1 MSLFQPRE
9 GQRQILEYQGG
20 LLGVSAVPGSGK
32 TTTIA
37 ALTARLI
44 AGGLPEGGRVLV
56 VTYQNAAVENLRARI
71 REELEAQ
78 GKLQIGCDVRTLHS
92 LSYGLIRA
100 HPGLV
105 GAAADFQ
112 VLDERAGHHLLDKA
126 VRLWNSQ
133 NTRVWGR
140 LAPTEYYG
148 ESWEQEWQRIAF
160 QIGRTT
166 ITTAKNRRLKPE
178 VLLQRLDQAR
188 EEDRFLRIGA
198 ELYQLYQQQ
207 VETVGGVDFNDLV
220 WMAVDLLEGHPDL
233 RARLRRRWPV
243 VLEDE
248 AQDSVPLQEE
258 LLGLLAGEGGN
269 WIRVGDPNQSI
280 MSTFTAAAPRYLRRF
295 LERGDVRGI
304 EMAISGRCAPRI
316 LDLANRLVEWT
327 CQHHPVEKVRRQ
339 AFRLQRISP
348 TGTGDPQQNPPD
360 AHSEVA
366 FREYNDQ
373 AEEFADVAR
382 RAALFAQRHPG
393 RTLSILVPTNRL
405 GYELAEHLR
414 ERGADFDEL
423 LQSHRASRQVADTL
437 GGVLEYLADPLQR
450 LGLERAYH
458 LLREHWPEAARPGDE
473 AHVGLLLRSCY
484 RPEALLFPAPGS
496 RLEEALPPIGEV
508 PGKDLAELE
517 YLAGLLRRWLRA
529 ASLPV
534 DQLVLTVAQDLL
546 AEGNLSRAQK
556 LAAYLRNRGEQNLD
570 WRLPELAR
578 ELGQVSRGRAAVL
591 AEEEGGFEPRP
602 GRITLTTMHK
612 AKGLEWDLVYL
623 VGVDGSWFPHT
634 LEDHFRGEYDFLGGD
649 PAEEARAALLG
660 LVGEGGE
667 DGLPATAGA
676 HLEIIAERLRL
687 LYVGITRARQYLAIS
702 WSRAVPA
709 PGRMRPAPPAPI
721 YYQLK
726 NYYEEKYSEKGNN

>member
-1 MSLFQPRE
+1 MSRFQPRE

-20 LLGVSAVPGSGK
+20 LMGVSAVPGSGK

-44 AGGLPEGGRVLV
+44 TRGLPQGGRVLV
-56 VTYQNAAVENLRARI
+56 VTYQNAAVENLRTCI
-71 REELEAQ
+71 REELEARQ
-78 GKLQIGCDVRTLHS
+78 RLQIGCDVRTLHS
-92 LSYGLIRA
+92 LSYGLVRA
-100 HPGLV
+100 HPGLA

-112 VLDERAGHHLLDKA
+112 VLDERASHHLLDKA

-148 ESWEQEWQRIAF
+148 ERWEQEWQRIAL
-160 QIGRTT
+160 QLARTA
-166 ITTAKNRRLKPE
+166 ITTAKNRRFSPE
-178 VLLQRLDQAR
+178 ALLQRLDQAGQ
-188 EEDRFLRIGA
+188 EADRFLRIGA
-198 ELYQLYQQQ
+198 QLYQLYQQQ
-207 VETVGGVDFNDLV
+207 VETVAGMDFNDLV
-220 WMAVDLLEGHPDL
+220 WLAVDLLERHPDL

-258 LLGLLAGEGGN
+258 LLGLLVGEGGN

-295 LERGDVRGI
+295 LEREDVERV
-304 EMAISGRCAPRI
+304 EMSISGRCAPRI

-327 CQHHPVEKVRRQ
+327 CQHHPVEKTRRQ
-339 AFRLQRISP
+339 AFRRQRIEP
-348 TGTGDPQQNPPD
+348 TAPGDPQQNPPD
-360 AHSEVA
+360 EQSEVA
-366 FREYNDQ
+366 FREYHNQ
-373 AEEFADVAR
+373 LEEFADVAR
-382 RAALFAQRHPG
+382 RAALFAERHPDC
-393 RTLSILVPTNRL
+393 TLAILVPTNRL
-405 GYELAEHLR
+405 GYELGECLR
-414 ERGADFDEL
+414 QRGIDFDEM
-423 LQSHRASRQVADTL
+423 LQSSRASRQVADTL
-437 GGVLEYLADPLQR
+437 GGVLEYLAGPLQR
-450 LGLERAYH
+450 HRLEQAYR
-458 LLREHWPEAARPGDE
+458 LLRDHWPEAARSGDPQQ
-473 AHVGLLLRSCY
+473 VGLLLRSCY
-484 RPEALLFPAPGS
+484 RPESLLFPAPGA
-496 RLEEALPPIGEV
+496 RMEEALPPIGEI
-508 PGKDLAELE
+508 PPKDLEE
-517 YLAGLLRRWLRA
+517 IRTLAQALRRWLRA

-546 AEGNLSRAQK
+546 AEGDLSRAQK
-556 LAAYLRNRGEQNLD
+556 LAAYLRNRGEQHPD
-570 WRLPELAR
+570 WRLPELAH

-591 AEEEGGFEPRP
+591 AEEEGSYEPRP
-602 GRITLTTMHK
+602 GRIGLTTMHK

-649 PAEEARAALLG
+649 PAEEARAALLA
-660 LVGEGGE
+660 LVGEGGG

-687 LYVGITRARQYLAIS
+687 LYVGITRARRYLAIS
-702 WSRAVPA
+702 WSREVPM
-709 PGRMRPAPPAPI
+709 PGRMRSVPPAPI

-726 NYYEEKYSEKGNN
+726 NYCKSRYSK